1 MIDEDDKQPFA
12 AAEPA
17 VAAATTRASER
28 SHIRRVGDRL
38 RTDAVDRVYINGLA
52 LPRALVRAMAEGRWR
67 CPAGSL
73 LRRVFRE
80 PPVQARLYDLAAMR
94 ERNRRW
100 CEQKDPAFFGRSDD
114 KVPPGDIE
122 PARSLLLG
130 ELGPDMPF
138 ALDYRVSPAEPRVL
152 YLHTNGDQWI
162 TIARDIEHLLS
173 ALRLTG
179 SSAPP

>member
-1 MIDEDDKQPFA
+1 MIDEDDNLPFA

-17 VAAATTRASER
+17 TAAGATTDR
-28 SHIRRVGDRL
+28 SRVRRVGDRP
-38 RTDAVDRVYINGLA
+38 RTDAAERVHINGLP

-67 CPAGSL
+67 CPPGSL

-80 PPVQARLYDLAAMR
+80 PPVHARFHDLAAMR
-94 ERNRRW
+94 DLNLRW
-100 CEQKDPAFFGRSDD
+100 CAQKDPAFFGRADD
-114 KVPPGDIE
+114 KAPPGDIE

-138 ALDYRVSPAEPRVL
+138 ALDYRLSLAEPRVL

-162 TIARDIEHLLS
+162 TVARDIEHLLS
-173 ALRLTG
+173 ALRLAG
-179 SSAPP
+179 SSPAP